1 MASLDEPHQRHLRKL
16 VISCIL
22 ATDMGLHAEILGNFT
37 TRLVDPR
44 PFEMSGPYQPPGPNV
59 PDTIDV
65 GVVGNGIEGGQENNS
80 SSQYLGNFGE
90 ARNDGSLNMARKAVP
105 KSGPPLSSSGDV
117 VLFLQ
122 MIIKCADLSNVIKP
136 FFLSKRWSALLCLE
150 WFRQGDIEKELG
162 MNISKFMDR
171 EDPTT
176 LMFVTLHLGHRLK

>member
-22 ATDMGLHAEILGNFT
+22 ATDMGLHAEILGSFT

-44 PFEMSGPYQPPGPNV
+44 PFEMSGPYQSPGPNI

-65 GVVGNGIEGGQENNS
+65 GVVGNGVEGGQDNNS

-90 ARNDGSLNMARKAVP
+90 AKNDGSLNMARKAVP